1 FSMEKLMQYVWKHR
15 LWRSED
21 MVTNTG
27 KKVRVVDPGLLN
39 TDAGPD
45 FFNAKIEIDGHMWVG
60 NVEMHYRATDWKR
73 HHHDSDKAYDSV
85 ILHVVAKD
93 DAPVRRTNGELI
105 PQLVLE
111 VSPQFNADYASLVG
125 ATIEVPCA
133 TKIKQVPHLTIVEWV
148 EGLAFER
155 LHGQVERIHQMLD
168 SFNGSWEDVCYVTL
182 ARNFGFG
189 INNDAFERLARRTP
203 LRLLGKHSDSVLQIE
218 ALLFGQAGMLDAQ
231 KPGMDSYYNQ
241 LCTEYAFLSNKFQL
255 TPMEK
260 ESWKLFR
267 IRPQN
272 FPYRRIAMLAQF
284 IEGGFRMMNRILEA
298 EGEKEMRALFEM
310 ELSGYWTKHYT
321 FGKPNERATA
331 TLSRSSTDI
340 ILINTVAPL
349 LYAYGELTGNYEM
362 TDKAIKL
369 LEDLRAESNS
379 IVSHFVAYGIDCPDA
394 LTSQALV
401 QLKREYCDA
410 RKCIYCKIGH
420 HLLSKAARGE

>member
-1 FSMEKLMQYVWKHR
+1 MQYVWKHR

-73 HHHDSDKAYDSV
+73 HRHDSDKAYDSV

-155 LHGQVERIHQMLD
+155 LHGKVERIHQLLD

-231 KPGMDSYYNQ
+231 KPGMDCYYNQ

-298 EGEKEMRALFEM
+298 EGEKEMRALFEV

-331 TLSRSSTDI
+331 TLSRSSIDI

>member
-1 FSMEKLMQYVWKHR
+1 MEKLMQYVWKHR

-93 DAPVRRTNGELI
+93 DAPVHRTNGELI

-155 LHGQVERIHQMLD
+155 LHGKVERIHQLLD

-284 IEGGFRMMNRILEA
+284 IEGGFRMMSRIHEA
-298 EGEKEMRALFEM
+298 EGEKEMRALFEV

-331 TLSRSSTDI
+331 TLSRSSIDI

-379 IVSHFVAYGIDCPDA
+379 IVAHFVAYGIDCPDA

>member
-1 FSMEKLMQYVWKHR
+1 MEKLMQYVWKHR

-133 TKIKQVPHLTIVEWV
+133 EKIKQVPHLTIVEWV

-155 LHGQVERIHQMLD
+155 LHGKVERIHQLLD

-231 KPGMDSYYNQ
+231 KQGMDSYYNQ

-298 EGEKEMRALFEM
+298 EDEKEMRALFEV

>member
-1 FSMEKLMQYVWKHR
+1 MEKLMQYVWKHR

-73 HHHDSDKAYDSV
+73 HRHDSDKAYDSV

-155 LHGQVERIHQMLD
+155 LHGKVERIHQLLD

-182 ARNFGFG
+182 ARDFGFG

-298 EGEKEMRALFEM
+298 EGEKEMRALFEV

-331 TLSRSSTDI
+331 TLSRSSIDI

-362 TDKAIKL
+362 TDKVIKL

>member
-1 FSMEKLMQYVWKHR
+1 MEKLMQYVWKHR

-73 HHHDSDKAYDSV
+73 HRHDSDKAYDSV

-155 LHGQVERIHQMLD
+155 LHGKVERIHQLLD

-231 KPGMDSYYNQ
+231 KPGMDSYNNQ

-298 EGEKEMRALFEM
+298 EGEKEMRALFEV

-331 TLSRSSTDI
+331 TLSRSSIDI

-420 HLLSKAARGE
+420 HLLSKAAHGE

>member
-1 FSMEKLMQYVWKHR
+1 MQYVWKHR

-133 TKIKQVPHLTIVEWV
+133 EKIKQVPHLTIVEWV

-155 LHGQVERIHQMLD
+155 LHGKVERIHQLLD

-298 EGEKEMRALFEM
+298 EGEKEMRALFEV

>member
-1 FSMEKLMQYVWKHR
+1 MEKLMQYVWKHR

-133 TKIKQVPHLTIVEWV
+133 EKIKQVPHLTIVEWV

-155 LHGQVERIHQMLD
+155 LHGKVERIHQLLD

-260 ESWKLFR
+260 DSWKLFR

-298 EGEKEMRALFEM
+298 EGEKEMRALFEV

-331 TLSRSSTDI
+331 TLSRSSIDI

-369 LEDLRAESNS
+369 LEELRAENNS

>member
-1 FSMEKLMQYVWKHR
+1 MQYVWKHR

-73 HHHDSDKAYDSV
+73 HRHDSDKAYDSV

-155 LHGQVERIHQMLD
+155 LHGKVERIHQLLN

-284 IEGGFRMMNRILEA
+284 IEGGFRMMNRILET
-298 EGEKEMRALFEM
+298 EGEKEMRALFEV

-331 TLSRSSTDI
+331 TLSRSSIDI

-379 IVSHFVAYGIDCPDA
+379 IVAHFVAYSIDCPDA

-401 QLKREYCDA
+401 QLKREYCGA

>member
-1 FSMEKLMQYVWKHR
+1 MQYVWKHR

-73 HHHDSDKAYDSV
+73 HRHDSDKAYDSV

-155 LHGQVERIHQMLD
+155 LHGKVERIHQLLD

-231 KPGMDSYYNQ
+231 KPGMDNYYNQ

-298 EGEKEMRALFEM
+298 EGEKEMRALFEV

-331 TLSRSSTDI
+331 TLSRSSIDI

>member
-1 FSMEKLMQYVWKHR
+1 MQYVWKHR

-155 LHGQVERIHQMLD
+155 LHGKVERIHQLLD

-298 EGEKEMRALFEM
+298 EGEKEMRALFEV
-310 ELSGYWTKHYT
+310 ELSGYWIKHYP

-331 TLSRSSTDI
+331 TLSRSSIDI

>member
-1 FSMEKLMQYVWKHR
+1 MEKLMQYVWKHR

-73 HHHDSDKAYDSV
+73 HRHDSDKAYDSV

-155 LHGQVERIHQMLD
+155 LHGKVERIHQLLY

-298 EGEKEMRALFEM
+298 EGEKEMRALFEV
-310 ELSGYWTKHYT
+310 ELSGYWIKHYT

-331 TLSRSSTDI
+331 TLSRSSIDI

-362 TDKAIKL
+362 TDKTIKL

>member
-1 FSMEKLMQYVWKHR
+1 MEKLMQYVWKHR

-155 LHGQVERIHQMLD
+155 LHGKVERIHQLLD

-284 IEGGFRMMNRILEA
+284 IEGGFRMMNLILEA
-298 EGEKEMRALFEM
+298 EGEKEMRALFEV

-331 TLSRSSTDI
+331 TLSRSSIDI

-369 LEDLRAESNS
+369 LEDLRAENNS

>member
-1 FSMEKLMQYVWKHR
+1 MEKLMQYVWKHR

-60 NVEMHYRATDWKR
+60 NVEMHYCATDWKR
-73 HHHDSDKAYDSV
+73 HRHDSDKAYDSV

-133 TKIKQVPHLTIVEWV
+133 EKIKQVPHLTIVEWV

-155 LHGQVERIHQMLD
+155 LHGKVERIHQLLD

-298 EGEKEMRALFEM
+298 EGEKEMRALFEV

-331 TLSRSSTDI
+331 TLSRSSIDI

>member
-1 FSMEKLMQYVWKHR
+1 MEKLMQYVWKHR

-39 TDAGPD
+39 TDSGPD

-155 LHGQVERIHQMLD
+155 LHGKVERIHQLLD

-231 KPGMDSYYNQ
+231 KPGMDSYYSQ

-298 EGEKEMRALFEM
+298 EGEKEMRALFEV

-331 TLSRSSTDI
+331 TLSRSSIDI

-369 LEDLRAESNS
+369 LEDLRAENNS
-379 IVSHFVAYGIDCPDA
+379 IVSHFVPYGIDCPDA

>member
-1 FSMEKLMQYVWKHR
+1 MEKLMQYVWKHR

-73 HHHDSDKAYDSV
+73 HRHDSDKAYDSV

-105 PQLVLE
+105 PQVVLE

-155 LHGQVERIHQMLD
+155 LHGKVERIHQLLD

-298 EGEKEMRALFEM
+298 EGEKEMHALFEL

-331 TLSRSSTDI
+331 TLSRSSIDI

>member
-1 FSMEKLMQYVWKHR
+1 MEKLMQYVWKHR

-155 LHGQVERIHQMLD
+155 LHGKVERIHQLLD

-298 EGEKEMRALFEM
+298 EGEKEMRALFEV

-321 FGKPNERATA
+321 FGKPNERTTA
-331 TLSRSSTDI
+331 TLSRSSIDI

>member
-1 FSMEKLMQYVWKHR
+1 MEKLMQYVWKHR

-155 LHGQVERIHQMLD
+155 LHGKVERIHQLLD

-298 EGEKEMRALFEM
+298 EGEKEMRALFEV
-310 ELSGYWTKHYT
+310 ELSGYWIKHYT

-331 TLSRSSTDI
+331 TLSRSSIDI

-362 TDKAIKL
+362 TDKSIKL
-369 LEDLRAESNS
+369 LEDLRAENNS

>member
-1 FSMEKLMQYVWKHR
+1 MEKLMQYVWKHR

-133 TKIKQVPHLTIVEWV
+133 EKIKQVPHLTIVEWV

-155 LHGQVERIHQMLD
+155 LHGKVERIHQLLD

-331 TLSRSSTDI
+331 TLSRSSIDI

>member
-1 FSMEKLMQYVWKHR
+1 MQYVWKHR

-155 LHGQVERIHQMLD
+155 LHGKVERIHQLLD

-231 KPGMDSYYNQ
+231 KPGMDSYYKQ

-255 TPMEK
+255 TPKEK

-298 EGEKEMRALFEM
+298 EGEKEMRALFEV

>member
-1 FSMEKLMQYVWKHR
+1 MEKLMQYVWKHR

-155 LHGQVERIHQMLD
+155 LHGKVERIHQLLD
-168 SFNGSWEDVCYVTL
+168 EPTNDIDVNTL
-182 ARNFGFG
+182 
-189 INNDAFERLARRTP
+189 
-203 LRLLGKHSDSVLQIE
+203 
-218 ALLFGQAGMLDAQ
+218 
-231 KPGMDSYYNQ
+231 
-241 LCTEYAFLSNKFQL
+241 
-255 TPMEK
+255 
-260 ESWKLFR
+260 
-267 IRPQN
+267 
-272 FPYRRIAMLAQF
+272 
-284 IEGGFRMMNRILEA
+284 
-298 EGEKEMRALFEM
+298 RALE
-310 ELSGYWTKHYT
+310 EG
-321 FGKPNERATA
+321 
-331 TLSRSSTDI
+331 
-340 ILINTVAPL
+340 
-349 LYAYGELTGNYEM
+349 
-362 TDKAIKL
+362 
-369 LEDLRAESNS
+369 LENFAGCAVV
-379 IVSHFVAYGIDCPDA
+379 VSHDRWFLDRICTHILSFEGDSNVVFYEGSYSEYEEHKRA
-394 LTSQALV
+394 
-401 QLKREYCDA
+401 QLGDIQPKRVRY
-410 RKCIYCKIGH
+410 RKLI
-420 HLLSKAARGE
+420 AD

>member
-1 FSMEKLMQYVWKHR
+1 MEKLMQYVWKHR

-73 HHHDSDKAYDSV
+73 HRHDSDKAYDSV

-155 LHGQVERIHQMLD
+155 LHGKVERIHQLLD

-284 IEGGFRMMNRILEA
+284 IEGGFRMMNRILDA
-298 EGEKEMRALFEM
+298 EGEKEMRALFEV

-331 TLSRSSTDI
+331 TLSRNSIDI

-379 IVSHFVAYGIDCPDA
+379 IVAHFVAYGIDCPDA

>member
-1 FSMEKLMQYVWKHR
+1 MEKLMQYVWKHR

-73 HHHDSDKAYDSV
+73 HRHDSDKAYDSV

-155 LHGQVERIHQMLD
+155 LHGKVERIHQLLD

-231 KPGMDSYYNQ
+231 KQGMDSYYNQ

-298 EGEKEMRALFEM
+298 EGEKEMRALFEV

-331 TLSRSSTDI
+331 TLSRSSIDI

>member
-1 FSMEKLMQYVWKHR
+1 MQYVWKHR

-73 HHHDSDKAYDSV
+73 HRHDSDKAYDSV

-155 LHGQVERIHQMLD
+155 LHGKVERIHQLLD

-298 EGEKEMRALFEM
+298 EGEKEMRALFEV
-310 ELSGYWTKHYT
+310 ELSGYWSKHYT

-331 TLSRSSTDI
+331 TLSRSSIDI

>member
-1 FSMEKLMQYVWKHR
+1 MEKLMQYVWKHR

-73 HHHDSDKAYDSV
+73 HRHDSDKAYDSV

-155 LHGQVERIHQMLD
+155 LHGKVERIHQLLD

-284 IEGGFRMMNRILEA
+284 IEDGFRMMNRILEA
-298 EGEKEMRALFEM
+298 EGEKEMRALFEV

-331 TLSRSSTDI
+331 TLSRSSIDI

>member
-1 FSMEKLMQYVWKHR
+1 MEKLMQYVWKHR

-105 PQLVLE
+105 PQLALE

-125 ATIEVPCA
+125 ATIEAPCA

-155 LHGQVERIHQMLD
+155 LHGKVERIHQLLD

-298 EGEKEMRALFEM
+298 EGEKEMRALFEV

-331 TLSRSSTDI
+331 TLSRSSIDI

>member
-1 FSMEKLMQYVWKHR
+1 MQYVWKHR

-155 LHGQVERIHQMLD
+155 LHGKVERIHQLLD

-298 EGEKEMRALFEM
+298 EGEKEMRALFEV
-310 ELSGYWTKHYT
+310 ELSGTKHYT

>member
-1 FSMEKLMQYVWKHR
+1 MEKLMQYVWKHR

-155 LHGQVERIHQMLD
+155 LHGKVERIHQLLD

-284 IEGGFRMMNRILEA
+284 IEGGFRMMNRILDA
-298 EGEKEMRALFEM
+298 EGEKEMRALFEV

-321 FGKPNERATA
+321 FDKPNERATA
-331 TLSRSSTDI
+331 TLSRSSIDI

-369 LEDLRAESNS
+369 LEDLRAENNS

>member
-1 FSMEKLMQYVWKHR
+1 MEKLMQYVWKHR

-73 HHHDSDKAYDSV
+73 HRHDSDKAYDSV

-155 LHGQVERIHQMLD
+155 LHGKVERIHQLLD

-298 EGEKEMRALFEM
+298 EGEKEMRALFEV

-331 TLSRSSTDI
+331 TLSRSSIDI

-362 TDKAIKL
+362 TDKVIKL

-379 IVSHFVAYGIDCPDA
+379 IVSHFVAYGINCPDA

>member
-1 FSMEKLMQYVWKHR
+1 MEKLMQYVWKHR

-73 HHHDSDKAYDSV
+73 HRHDSDKAYDSV

-133 TKIKQVPHLTIVEWV
+133 EKIKQVPHLTIVEWV

-155 LHGQVERIHQMLD
+155 LHGKVERIHQLLD

-284 IEGGFRMMNRILEA
+284 IEGGFRMMNRILET
-298 EGEKEMRALFEM
+298 EGEKEMRALFEV

-331 TLSRSSTDI
+331 TLSRSSIDI

-369 LEDLRAESNS
+369 LEGLRAESNS

>member
-1 FSMEKLMQYVWKHR
+1 MQYVWKHR

-155 LHGQVERIHQMLD
+155 LHGKVERIHQLLD

-310 ELSGYWTKHYT
+310 ELSGYWIKHYT

>member
-1 FSMEKLMQYVWKHR
+1 MEKLMQYVWKHR

-155 LHGQVERIHQMLD
+155 LHGKVERIHQLLD

-310 ELSGYWTKHYT
+310 ELSGYWSKHYT

>member
-1 FSMEKLMQYVWKHR
+1 MQYVWKHR

-73 HHHDSDKAYDSV
+73 HRHDSDKAYDSV

-105 PQLVLE
+105 PQLVLD

-155 LHGQVERIHQMLD
+155 LHGKVERIHQLLD

-284 IEGGFRMMNRILEA
+284 IEGGFRMMSRILEA
-298 EGEKEMRALFEM
+298 EGEKEMRALFEV

-331 TLSRSSTDI
+331 TLSRSSIDI

>member
-1 FSMEKLMQYVWKHR
+1 MEKLMQYVWKHR

-155 LHGQVERIHQMLD
+155 LHGKVERIHQLLD

-298 EGEKEMRALFEM
+298 EGEKEMRALFEV

-321 FGKPNERATA
+321 FGKPNDRATA
-331 TLSRSSTDI
+331 TLSRSSIDI

-349 LYAYGELTGNYEM
+349 LYAYGELTDNYEM

>member
-1 FSMEKLMQYVWKHR
+1 MQYVWKHR

-73 HHHDSDKAYDSV
+73 HHHDSDKVYDSV

-155 LHGQVERIHQMLD
+155 LHGKVERIHQLLD

-284 IEGGFRMMNRILEA
+284 IEGGFRMMNRILDA
-298 EGEKEMRALFEM
+298 EGEKEMRALFEV

-331 TLSRSSTDI
+331 TLSRSSIDI

-379 IVSHFVAYGIDCPDA
+379 IVAHFVAYGIDCPDA

>member
-1 FSMEKLMQYVWKHR
+1 MQYVWKHR

-155 LHGQVERIHQMLD
+155 LHGKVERIHQLLD

-231 KPGMDSYYNQ
+231 KPGMDSYYSQ

-298 EGEKEMRALFEM
+298 EGEKEMRALFEV

-331 TLSRSSTDI
+331 TLSRSSIGI

>member
-1 FSMEKLMQYVWKHR
+1 MEKLMQYVWKHR

-73 HHHDSDKAYDSV
+73 HRHDSDKAYDSV

-133 TKIKQVPHLTIVEWV
+133 EKIKQVPHLTIVEWV

-155 LHGQVERIHQMLD
+155 LHGKVERIHQLLD

-255 TPMEK
+255 THMEK

-298 EGEKEMRALFEM
+298 EGEKEMRALFEL

-331 TLSRSSTDI
+331 TLSRSSIDI

>member
-1 FSMEKLMQYVWKHR
+1 MQYVWKHR

-73 HHHDSDKAYDSV
+73 HRHDSDKAYDSV

-155 LHGQVERIHQMLD
+155 LHGKVERIHQLLD

-284 IEGGFRMMNRILEA
+284 IEGGFRMMNRILET
-298 EGEKEMRALFEM
+298 EGEKEMRALFEV

-331 TLSRSSTDI
+331 TLSRNSIDI

-420 HLLSKAARGE
+420 YLLSKAARGE

>member
-1 FSMEKLMQYVWKHR
+1 MQYVWKHR

-155 LHGQVERIHQMLD
+155 LHGKVERIHQLLD

-241 LCTEYAFLSNKFQL
+241 LCTEYALLSNKFQL

-331 TLSRSSTDI
+331 TLSRSSIDI

-369 LEDLRAESNS
+369 LEDLRAENNS

>member
-1 FSMEKLMQYVWKHR
+1 MEKLMQYVWKHR

-93 DAPVRRTNGELI
+93 DAPVHRTNGELI

-155 LHGQVERIHQMLD
+155 LHGKVERIHQLLD

-298 EGEKEMRALFEM
+298 EGEKEMRALFEV

-331 TLSRSSTDI
+331 TLSRSSIDI